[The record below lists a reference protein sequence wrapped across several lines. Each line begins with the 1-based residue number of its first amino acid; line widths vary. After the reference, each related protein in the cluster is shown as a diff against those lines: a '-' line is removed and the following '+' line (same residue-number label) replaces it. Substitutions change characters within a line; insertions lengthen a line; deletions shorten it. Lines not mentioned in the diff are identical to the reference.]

1 MLGMTLALR
10 LAQAGHRV
18 ELLEAA
24 DHLGG
29 LADAWRLGSVTWDR
43 HYHVTLLSDQ
53 HLRNLLAELALD
65 EQMQWVETKTGFFVD
80 GQLYSL
86 SNSWEF
92 LRFPPLSLLDKAR
105 LAATIMRASRIRDS
119 RGLEAIPVE
128 TWLRRWSGNRTYERI
143 WCPLLK
149 AKLGENYTKASAAF
163 IWSTIQRMY
172 AARRTGLKKEMFGYL
187 PGGYARLL
195 TALQLA
201 IEQAGVMI
209 RTGCA
214 VASVRRDNNGALRT
228 LTTEGEEI
236 VSDCAVVT
244 APAEIAAKLCPQLSS
259 GETALLSDVEYQ
271 GIVCASLLLKKP
283 LSPFYVTNITDAW
296 VPFTA
301 IIETTTLVDCGEVG
315 GCSLIYLPK
324 YLPANH
330 AGLNEP
336 EAEIKERFVA
346 ALERMHP
353 HFTRDDVMAFRLSRA
368 KHVMPIPTLHYSQR
382 LPPVATTVPGLF
394 LLNSAHIVN
403 GTLNVNETIKLAEQA
418 LPQLLATATSRAS
431 VGSLTPRETYVHS
444 HC

>member
-1 MLGMTLALR
+1 
-10 LAQAGHRV
+10 
-18 ELLEAA
+18 
-24 DHLGG
+24 
-29 LADAWRLGSVTWDR
+29 
-43 HYHVTLLSDQ
+43 
-53 HLRNLLAELALD
+53 
-65 EQMQWVETKTGFFVD
+65 
-80 GQLYSL
+80 
-86 SNSWEF
+86 
-92 LRFPPLSLLDKAR
+92 
-105 LAATIMRASRIRDS
+105 
-119 RGLEAIPVE
+119 
-128 TWLRRWSGNRTYERI
+128 
-143 WCPLLK
+143 
-149 AKLGENYTKASAAF
+149 
-163 IWSTIQRMY
+163 
-172 AARRTGLKKEMFGYL
+172 
-187 PGGYARLL
+187 
-195 TALQLA
+195 
-201 IEQAGVMI
+201 
-209 RTGCA
+209 
-214 VASVRRDNNGALRT
+214 
-228 LTTEGEEI
+228 
-236 VSDCAVVT
+236 
-244 APAEIAAKLCPQLSS
+244 
-259 GETALLSDVEYQ
+259 
-271 GIVCASLLLKKP
+271 VCASLLLKKP

-418 LPQLLATATSRAS
+418 LPQLLAIAASRAS